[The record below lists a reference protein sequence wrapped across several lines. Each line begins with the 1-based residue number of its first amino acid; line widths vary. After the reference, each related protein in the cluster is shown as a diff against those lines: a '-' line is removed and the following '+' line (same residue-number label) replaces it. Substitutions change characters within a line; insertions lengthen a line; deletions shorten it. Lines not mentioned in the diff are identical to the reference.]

1 MNVLRLLTALAVV
14 FGVFVFNHSPAFAQ
28 LFAILNGG
36 NEIDPT
42 TGVANAGDPDGS
54 GMAAVLIRDTDPTL
68 CYAILVTGI
77 DTPTAAHIHEA
88 AAGTNGDIVVDL
100 DPPLLTGDS
109 GQSSGCV
116 TPADATMVDRIR
128 KNPLGFYV
136 NVHND
141 TCPTG
146 AVRGQLFGGLF
157 SAPQTPPPPPAKTRS
172 R

>member
-14 FGVFVFNHSPAFAQ
+14 FGIFVFNHSPAFAQ

-77 DTPTAAHIHEA
+77 DTPMAAHIHEG
-88 AAGTNGDIVVDL
+88 AAGVNGPVVVPL
-100 DPPLLTGDS
+100 TPPETGNPGES
-109 GQSSGCV
+109 EECIS
-116 TPADATMVDRIR
+116 ADAAVLTRIR
-128 KNPLGFYV
+128 QNPAGFYV
-136 NVHND
+136 NVHDAAFPN
-141 TCPTG
+141 G
-146 AVRGQLFGGLF
+146 AIRGQLLGSSPA
-157 SAPQTPPPPPAKTRS
+157 SAARSKTGR
-172 R
+172 